1 MKEKTFLL
9 CIPRHLNLRPTD
21 AARIFPFFNLREEGN
36 STTVCKLTSRLRYE
50 QQNGG
55 KYFNTNN
62 MIILLL
68 RVRAEAGHNGS
79 TLFGPTFQPTNR
91 PTDQPTKIRS
101 KTTMVPCLSKSFQWC
116 HRTKSIGPIT
126 FFLHI
131 YNAQPLL
138 TYSRRSYILLS
149 IYILP

>member
-9 CIPRHLNLRPTD
+9 CIPFRHLNLRPTD

-91 PTDQPTKIRS
+91 PTDQLTNRPKSDRKRPWSLASVKVFNDAIGQNPLVQLLFFYIF
-101 KTTMVPCLSKSFQWC
+101 TMLSPF
-116 HRTKSIGPIT
+116 
-126 FFLHI
+126 
-131 YNAQPLL
+131 
-138 TYSRRSYILLS
+138 
-149 IYILP
+149 